1 MPGELDHLL
10 AGAAAGDEVVPLT
23 VLLSGLTGKRVDEL
37 ERSAAGPLAPLV
49 CRSLTGELST
59 RGTVPDR
66 FVAAIL
72 QGLTLQRSVLAL
84 LDATDELLTSA
95 AFVESYGGRLHRAFL
110 TGHAAAL
117 SRRSMVASVF
127 AEGALRLA
135 VSGRGQVLHTLG
147 LLTPDEVTALDDDY
161 AERLPRLIGVAL
173 DVWGADRSAGDSLRA
188 TLASL
193 VELPATAA
201 DAAYERGLDLLRQA
215 AVGLCTD
222 PLQTLLEARRY
233 LANAEATEETR
244 PDAALY
250 GAGVDAVMAFFR
262 DDRAG
267 LKASHSILGE
277 LLDQRAKG
285 YQRSHVPAWRRP
297 RIEAAYAWARLVA
310 VLGQVRQTVAETVW
324 LDAWEALETI
334 LDAYVLDRA
343 VVPVTGD
350 VDPGGLARLIQ
361 PVIESEL
368 SRRQMLL
375 VQLRKAVDDPRR
387 QTAAWATRAAQL
399 RGLRDQL
406 DAIGAVPFRTVDG
419 AGNGDYCDHERL
431 VSLAP
436 SLLAGL
442 GSAAAGTVARQLDDD
457 GLTLVEGIA
466 YNAAV
471 RQARLREPVIAG
483 LLNRLATD
491 LQPGAD
497 YSGPVR
503 QAFDALV
510 AETVTFLA
518 TRQDLQRSA
527 AVDYLQP
534 MRPPPREAR
543 LQDDFADWLR
553 RGPLAGHIDIEVPN
567 VATGRA
573 DIKVGF
579 GATRFFIEVKREL
592 RDASPAALE
601 RSYLV
606 QAADYSGTS
615 ATLGI
620 LLVLD
625 LTAHPSG
632 VRHLSECAWVTRWT
646 PPNST
651 VTRYLVVAVVTGNR
665 STPSAYSRKA
675 NTGGID

>member
-1 MPGELDHLL
+1 VVTPGELDHLL
-10 AGAAAGDEVVPLT
+10 ARTGTGDDVVPLT
-23 VLLSGLTGKRVDEL
+23 VLLSGLAGRRADEL
-37 ERSAAGPLAPLV
+37 ERSAAGPLAPLI
-49 CRSLTGELST
+49 CRSLTGELA
-59 RGTVPDR
+59 RPGTVPEE
-66 FVAAIL
+66 FIAAIL
-72 QGLTLQRSVLAL
+72 AGLTRQASVLAL
-84 LDATDELLTSA
+84 MDAIDELLTSA
-95 AFVESYGGRLHRAFL
+95 TFVESYGVRLHRALL

-117 SRRSMVASVF
+117 NPRPMVAAVF

-135 VSGRGQVLHTLG
+135 ISGRGHVLRTLE
-147 LLTPDEVTALDDDY
+147 LLTPDEVTALDHDY

-173 DVWGADRSAGDSLRA
+173 DVWGADRSAGEALRD

-193 VELPATAA
+193 AELPATAA
-201 DAAYERGLDLLRQA
+201 DAAFECGLDLLRQA
-215 AVGLCTD
+215 AAGRSAD
-222 PLQTLLEARRY
+222 PRQTLLEARRY
-233 LANAEATEETR
+233 LANAEATDETR

-250 GAGVDAVMAFFR
+250 GVGVDAVMAFFR

-267 LKASHSILGE
+267 IRAGHALLCE
-277 LLDQRAKG
+277 QLDQLARD
-285 YQRSHVPAWRRP
+285 YRRSHVPAWRRP
-297 RIEAAYAWARLVA
+297 RIEAAYAWARLVTI
-310 VLGQVRQTVAETVW
+310 LGRARRAVAETVW
-324 LDAWEALETI
+324 LDAWEALEAV

-350 VDPGGLARLIQ
+350 VDPGGLTRLIQ

-375 VQLRKAVDDPRR
+375 SQLRKAVDEPRPH
-387 QTAAWATRAAQL
+387 TSALAARTAQL
-399 RGLRDQL
+399 RRLRDRL
-406 DAIGAVPFRTVDG
+406 DTIGKGPFHTADDG
-419 AGNGDYCDHERL
+419 DGDDCDHERL

-442 GSAAAGTVARQLDDD
+442 GSAAAGTVSRQLDDD
-457 GLTLVEGIA
+457 ALILVEGIA

-483 LLNRLATD
+483 LLNRLATG
-491 LQPGAD
+491 LQACAD

-503 QAFDALV
+503 QAFDAVV

-518 TRQDLQRSA
+518 TRHDLQRSA

-553 RGPLAGHIDIEVPN
+553 RGPLAGHIDVEVPN

-573 DIKVGF
+573 DIRVGF
-579 GATRFFIEVKREL
+579 GATKFFIEVKREL
-592 RDASPAALE
+592 RDASPPALE
-601 RSYLV
+601 RSYLI

-625 LTAHPSG
+625 LTAHPAG

-646 PPNST
+646 PPGST
-651 VTRYLVVAVVTGNR
+651 VPRHVVVAVVTGNR

-675 NTGGID
+675 K